1 MVKGEELPPVEKSDV
16 VVVAGRG
23 VGSTDGV
30 KLLTELAKLLGGTIG
45 GTKKAVD
52 AGWLDLD
59 RQVGQT
65 GKTIRPALYIGVGVS
80 GAIQHVFGMKES
92 KVIVL

>member
-52 AGWLDLD
+52 AGW
-59 RQVGQT
+59 
-65 GKTIRPALYIGVGVS
+65 
-80 GAIQHVFGMKES
+80 
-92 KVIVL
+92 